1 MRLRALLALVFGA
14 TGLLTILLL
23 GNSLLK
29 QRDALRLIEAQR
41 QRFVSEQLA
50 DELRQSSDDLTRMAR
65 TYAVT
70 GDEKFMRF
78 FDQIQAIR
86 SGEAPRPIGYEA
98 VYWDLV
104 LNPADHEASA
114 KAAAS
119 ALQSRMIDA
128 GFSVQEFA
136 LLQKAEKES
145 EALIALERIAMNA
158 VRGRFDDGT
167 GVFAIVKPPDR
178 EMAVRL
184 LHGEQYHVAKANIM
198 APIKEFTAGATGRM
212 RTLTA
217 GLEADMQ
224 RRLEISSALLVAIL
238 VVLVAGYVATI
249 RLVLRPVRALSDAA
263 LRLQRGEWVEIA
275 AAGGTRELGALVDTF
290 NRMSSALED
299 REREKAEAMQRLAE
313 KAEALEQEKAR
324 AEKLLLNVL
333 PASIVDRM
341 QRGEQVSAESFPEVT
356 VFFADV
362 VGFTSLAAEVEP
374 RAVAK
379 LLNELFGMLDELAD
393 KYRLEKIKTIGDC
406 YMAVAGV
413 PERSPTHAQQMAD
426 LALEAIARLNARNQ
440 ESPRKLQIRIGMH
453 SGTVVAGIIGSKKFA
468 YDLWGDV
475 VNVTNRLQG
484 SAEPMR
490 IHVSESLYARL
501 SESYTFEERGEIDLK
516 NRGRLRTFNLVG
528 RKESVD

>member
-290 NRMSSALED
+290 NRMSSAL
-299 REREKAEAMQRLAE
+299 
-313 KAEALEQEKAR
+313 
-324 AEKLLLNVL
+324 
-333 PASIVDRM
+333 
-341 QRGEQVSAESFPEVT
+341 
-356 VFFADV
+356 
-362 VGFTSLAAEVEP
+362 
-374 RAVAK
+374 
-379 LLNELFGMLDELAD
+379 
-393 KYRLEKIKTIGDC
+393 
-406 YMAVAGV
+406 
-413 PERSPTHAQQMAD
+413 
-426 LALEAIARLNARNQ
+426 
-440 ESPRKLQIRIGMH
+440 
-453 SGTVVAGIIGSKKFA
+453 
-468 YDLWGDV
+468 
-475 VNVTNRLQG
+475 
-484 SAEPMR
+484 
-490 IHVSESLYARL
+490 
-501 SESYTFEERGEIDLK
+501 
-516 NRGRLRTFNLVG
+516 
-528 RKESVD
+528 